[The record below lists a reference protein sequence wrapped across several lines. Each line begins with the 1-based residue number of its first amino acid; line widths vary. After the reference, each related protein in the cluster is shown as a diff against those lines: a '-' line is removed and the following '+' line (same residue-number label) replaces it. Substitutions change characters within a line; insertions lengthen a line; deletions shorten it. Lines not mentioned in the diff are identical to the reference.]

1 MTDPIANGE
10 SGLSSRNKINETIA
24 KGNDF
29 ENYNPDMKQTDP
41 AERDFV
47 KNQPRFAYAD
57 SADFNRPGQTTEGL
71 INPQQNI
78 LEDYLVLVFQPN
90 RDGTH
95 KLYTDLFWSIDTTGA
110 DFLLELE
117 ISGDQGFSKIF
128 SGTIEGIDSGGGQ
141 GIPLNTLIG
150 GAIVGNVQTGTD
162 QIYHFGLNRAFEFIE
177 AETYTVT
184 LRWGANGAG
193 IDPAIYSAQIGILE
207 TIKND

>member
-29 ENYNPDMKQTDP
+29 ETYNPNMKETDP
-41 AERDFV
+41 SERSFV
-47 KNQPRFAYAD
+47 QNQPRFAYAD

-95 KLYTDLFWSIDTTGA
+95 KLYTDLFWSIDSTGA

-128 SGTIEGIDSGGGQ
+128 SGTIEGIDAGGGQ

-162 QIYHFGLNRAFEFIE
+162 QIYHFGLTRAFEFIE

-193 IDPAIYSAQIGILE
+193 IDPAIYSAQIGIME